1 MHATNVSGASGNKY
15 DETDHLFFKLQ
26 GATPAT
32 IDDVAQIVQKVVKKH
47 GGSKFKRAMTQEE
60 GDLIWQDRKNAL
72 FTALAYAG
80 GDAKGWLTDV
90 WYIHIISPRDK
101 RLNWCEQACRSR
113 ISHKS

>member
-26 GATPAT
+26 GATPAAINDT
-32 IDDVAQIVQKVVKKH
+32 AQIVQQVVKKH
-47 GGSKFKRAMTQEE
+47 GGSKFKCAKTEEE

-90 WYIHIISPRDK
+90 WYIHILSSRE
-101 RLNWCEQACRSR
+101 NWLDWC
-113 ISHKS
+113 